1 MEELMKDLGKITT
14 CMVRELTLGV
24 MAENMKENTTWIKS
38 MVMVF
43 TTGQMGV
50 DMKDIGKMVSNMAK
64 VNIFFPML

>member
-1 MEELMKDLGKITT
+1 MKDLGKITT